1 MLHNVKNARNIK
13 QLLII
18 SVCPKSSQ
26 GQTDSYKFRHDRIG
40 IETVIF
46 DSLLSVAV

>member
-1 MLHNVKNARNIK
+1 MQVIIANSRNIR
-13 QLLII
+13 QLLIL
-18 SVCPKSSQ
+18 SLCPKSSQ